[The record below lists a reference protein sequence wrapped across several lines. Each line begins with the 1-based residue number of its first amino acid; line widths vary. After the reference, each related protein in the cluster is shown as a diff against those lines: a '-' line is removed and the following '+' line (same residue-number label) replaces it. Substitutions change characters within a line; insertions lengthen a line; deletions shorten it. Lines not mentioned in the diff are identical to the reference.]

1 MAKGV
6 ETKNAYGSEELLKKT
21 MEECTKALQGEM
33 IKLMTQKISQ
43 EVKKIMIDI
52 MKIIEKR

>member
-1 MAKGV
+1 MAKDV

-33 IKLMTQKISQ
+33 IKLMIQKI
-43 EVKKIMIDI
+43 
-52 MKIIEKR
+52 